1 MAYPLQPMLHLPA
14 LLSAKAQTGF
24 IFSFLQGRSYEHY
37 ISILLLNCQK
47 FFLKLIFPTVFSFIR
62 VIFAQ
67 EFYKAKGNQETKQI
81 SGVSEHHILL
91 GKSWESG
98 STEKPLVGEAEVFRV
113 LTVSDGCRNT
123 RRGVVVLV
131 GCVCVGYLWVHLCVS
146 LCVCVLQYPELITW
160 KNQVTNVCKKKYNMK
175 RVC

>member
-1 MAYPLQPMLHLPA
+1 M
-14 LLSAKAQTGF
+14 
-24 IFSFLQGRSYEHY
+24 
-37 ISILLLNCQK
+37 
-47 FFLKLIFPTVFSFIR
+47 
-62 VIFAQ
+62 
-67 EFYKAKGNQETKQI
+67 
-81 SGVSEHHILL
+81 
-91 GKSWESG
+91 
-98 STEKPLVGEAEVFRV
+98 

-131 GCVCVGYLWVHLCVS
+131 GCVCIGYLLVHLCVS